1 MKMTR
6 LILSAA
12 VAATMWSCGDGGHPA
27 QVIRLDSELASG
39 SVSGASRDAAGR
51 LFLISGYGE
60 LTDSSLARYN
70 AMPSITIHRAAVDSA
85 FADLSAEEVALGS
98 IYDKLDDMFG
108 GLAPSVT
115 YAIISPFNQ
124 SVITSDSIIYIG
136 LNHYLGEDYA
146 PYAYFPDYQRRR
158 KVRGRLTTDV
168 AEALVRVNRPFRPAT
183 PYPTLL
189 SRLIY
194 EGAVAVAVS
203 EATGK
208 SVADV
213 MGYLPAEEAL
223 MLKSE
228 GDLWRALLERNLI
241 YSTDPAVARRLTGL
255 TAVSEGPGAGLPAG
269 TGRYLGA
276 KIVEAYLK
284 NNPSATLDSILSS
297 PPQDVEFLRASGY

>member
-1 MKMTR
+1 MKITP
-6 LILSAA
+6 LILAA
-12 VAATMWSCGDGGHPA
+12 GVAATICGCGDGAHPA
-27 QVIRLDSELASG
+27 KVVRLDGELASG
-39 SVSGASRDAAGR
+39 IVTEASHDAAER
-51 LFLISGYGE
+51 LFLLSGYGE
-60 LTDSSLARYN
+60 LTDSALDRYN
-70 AMPSITIHRAAVDSA
+70 HMPSITIHRAAVDSA
-85 FADLSAEEVALGS
+85 FADLSGEEMALGK
-98 IYDKLDDMFG
+98 IYGRLDNMFG

-158 KVRGRLTTDV
+158 KVRSRLTTDV
-168 AEALVRVNRPFRPAT
+168 AEALVRINRPFKPST

-194 EGAVAVAVS
+194 EGAVTVAVS
-203 EATGK
+203 EATG
-208 SVADV
+208 SNITDV
-213 MGYLPAEEAL
+213 MGYMPSEESL

-228 GDLWRALLERNLI
+228 SNLWRTLLERNLI

-255 TAVSEGPGAGLPAG
+255 TAVSDGIGAGLPAG

-276 KIVEAYLK
+276 KIVESYLK
-284 NNPSATLDSILSS
+284 HNPSVTLDAILSS
-297 PPQDVEFLRASGY
+297 PPQEVEFLRDSGY